1 MARTNHIASAGRIL
15 QQALRHHRARRLQEA
30 GTLYHRVLT
39 ADPHCTVA
47 LQNLGLI
54 AIERGRF
61 PHAIELIGKAVA
73 CQPGDAGAHYNLGL
87 ALHKA
92 GRLEEAAVAYR
103 RAGALRLNFAE
114 AHYNA
119 GNVLKQL
126 DRTNEA
132 AVSYR
137 LAVVAR
143 PDFVEARANL
153 ATGLAELGRA
163 EEAAVEYRA
172 ALKLAPNSA
181 ELHNN
186 LGTTLSDL
194 GCLGAAAASYRRAL
208 VLDPGFVDALFNL
221 HGTQYHETG
230 ERAAECLEAV
240 VRAAPDHALSR
251 FLLGVL
257 RERQGREGEAAAHFA
272 ALPED
277 CEFAAYGRD
286 SWDYIKS
293 ASGAG
298 GRLFGET
305 TEGLELGLSA
315 ARSDGL
321 VLEFGVRW
329 GTTIR
334 QIAARAGQDVHGF
347 DTFTGLPE
355 DWHEHPAGT
364 YSTEGQL
371 PPVPANVHL
380 HAGLFEET
388 LPPFLAAHPG
398 PVRFANID
406 CDLYSAT
413 RTVLTLLAPRI
424 VPGTVLVFDEY
435 LFTAHWRDDEFKAF
449 QEAVAAYGWR
459 YEYLGFSLL
468 SKQAV
473 VRIIEV

>member
-1 MARTNHIASAGRIL
+1 MARTDYPAQAGRIL
-15 QQALRHHRARRLQEA
+15 QQALRHHRAHRLQEA
-30 GTLYHRVLT
+30 GALYHRVLT
-39 ADPHCTVA
+39 VDSRQPVA

-61 PHAIELIGKAVA
+61 PYAIELLGKAIA
-73 CQPGDAGAHYNLGL
+73 CRPGDAGAHYNLGL
-87 ALHKA
+87 ALHKT
-92 GRLEEAAVAYR
+92 GRLAEAATAYQ
-103 RAGALRLNFAE
+103 RAGALRPDFAE

-119 GNVLKQL
+119 GNVLKEL
-126 DRTNEA
+126 GRVND
-132 AVSYR
+132 AVASYR
-137 LAVVAR
+137 QATAAR
-143 PDFVEARANL
+143 SDFVEAHANL
-153 ATGLAELGRA
+153 ATALAEIGRA
-163 EEAAVEYRA
+163 EEAAAAYRA
-172 ALKLAPNSA
+172 ALRLAPNSA
-181 ELHNN
+181 QLHNN
-186 LGTTLSDL
+186 LGATLSDL
-194 GCLGAAAASYRRAL
+194 GCLGEAAASYRRAL
-208 VLDPGFVDALFNL
+208 AFDPSFVDALFNL

-240 VRAAPDHALSR
+240 ICAAPDHALSR

-257 RERQGREGEAAAHFA
+257 RERQGRESEAAALFA
-272 ALPED
+272 ALPAD
-277 CEFAAYGRD
+277 CQFAAYGRD
-286 SWDYIKS
+286 SWDYVKS

-298 GRLFGET
+298 GRMFGET

-315 ARSDGL
+315 ARRDGL

-355 DWHEHPAGT
+355 NWHEHPAGT

-371 PPVPANVHL
+371 PPVPDNVHL

-388 LPPFLAAHPG
+388 LPPFLAAQRG

-435 LFTAHWRDDEFKAF
+435 LFTAHWREDEFKAF
-449 QEAVAAYGWR
+449 QEAVAAHDWR

-473 VRIIEV
+473 VRIMGV